1 MFSLEGGV
9 RVYPTYNNQY
19 YIQDLQNMKDRIDK
33 QLQHMTQP
41 QQQTPITQNFQLTPP
56 TNQISMRF
64 ANTIDDVNKE
74 LVFGDTPFFNK
85 EMSIVW
91 IKNVKGEIKSYALDE
106 IIQKDDKDMM
116 IESLQMQIDELKKGL
131 MNNAKSITSDDD
143 EPTQSKKS
151 TTISSSRT
159 SSTKSK

>member
-1 MFSLEGGV
+1 M
-9 RVYPTYNNQY
+9 YPTYNNQY

-151 TTISSSRT
+151 TTISNSRT

>member
-1 MFSLEGGV
+1 M
-9 RVYPTYNNQY
+9 YPTYNNQY

>member
-1 MFSLEGGV
+1 M
-9 RVYPTYNNQY
+9 YPTYNNQY

-131 MNNAKSITSDDD
+131 INNAKSITSDDD

>member
-1 MFSLEGGV
+1 M
-9 RVYPTYNNQY
+9 YPTYNNQY

-56 TNQISMRF
+56 SNQNSMRF
-64 ANTIDDVNKE
+64 ANNIDDVNKE
-74 LVFGDTPFFNK
+74 LVYTDTPFFSK
-85 EMSIVW
+85 DMTIVW
-91 IKNVKGEIKSYALDE
+91 VKNVKGEIKTYSLE
-106 IIQKDDKDMM
+106 EVIQKDDKDIM

-131 MNNAKSITSDDD
+131 MSNAKSNTIDDD

-151 TTISSSRT
+151 TVVSNSRT
-159 SSTKSK
+159 STKK

>member
-1 MFSLEGGV
+1 M
-9 RVYPTYNNQY
+9 YPTYNNQY
-19 YIQDLQNMKDRIDK
+19 YVQDLQNMKDRIDK

-151 TTISSSRT
+151 TTISNSRT